1 MKAHNAVT
9 TSRKPWYQ
17 RIPHP
22 AILIFC
28 LICVVWV
35 LTLIIPAGTYDRH
48 DINGRSAVIPGT
60 FHLIDQAAP
69 SLLSIFHSIPLGMI
83 GAASIIVIVFIG
95 GGLFR
100 VMEATGA
107 LENLVGTLVK
117 RLGHERPSILIW
129 LMTFVFGAL
138 GVAVGYENNIAL
150 IPLAVLLGLA
160 MGGDRL
166 VGTAI
171 ALGGVGIGF
180 ATSPINVYT
189 VGVSDQ
195 IAQLPMF
202 SGAGLRSVL
211 CLCALALLAHH
222 TSRYMK
228 RLREDS
234 SASLL
239 ESDEQNVS
247 LDKPISEY
255 RLSASDLRVI
265 GTFVVGLGI
274 MLYGVFAHGWY
285 INEISGV
292 FVAMTIAIGAM
303 AKLSPTDI
311 NRYFFEGAAAV
322 CTGALL
328 VGLARALQVLLEQG
342 SIGDTIVHGLAE
354 PLAGLPVLVST
365 LAMTLVHSVIN
376 VFIPSG
382 SGQAM
387 ATMPIMIPLSD
398 LIGMTRQTAILA
410 FQVGDGLTNLIVPT
424 SGGTLAML
432 AIARVPYD
440 RWVRFFFPLLVKI
453 FLLSWGFLAFAV
465 MIGWGPA

>member
-1 MKAHNAVT
+1 MSKAT
-9 TSRKPWYQ
+9 GTLRWYE
-17 RIPHP
+17 RVPHP

-28 LICVVWV
+28 LLIVVWV
-35 LTLIIPAGTYDRH
+35 MTLIIPAGTFDRH
-48 DINGRSAVIPGT
+48 EIDGRSAVIPGT
-60 FHLIDQAAP
+60 FHLIEAASP
-69 SLLSIFHSIPLGMI
+69 SFLEIFHVVPLGMVQ
-83 GAASIIVIVFIG
+83 AASIIIVVLIG

-100 VMEATGA
+100 VLEATGA
-107 LENLVGTLVK
+107 LENMVGTLVK
-117 RLGHERPSILIW
+117 RLGSDHPVPLIW

-150 IPLAVLLGLA
+150 IPIAVLLGRA

-166 VGTAI
+166 VGTSI

-195 IAQLPMF
+195 IADLPLF

-211 CLCALALLAHH
+211 CVGALCLLAHH

-228 RLREDS
+228 KLRRDSNATLLRDAEDEGS
-234 SASLL
+234 SLR
-239 ESDEQNVS
+239 
-247 LDKPISEY
+247 KPLADY
-255 RLSASDLRVI
+255 RLNASDYRVL
-265 GTFVVGLGI
+265 GTFVIGLAI
-274 MLYGVFAHGWY
+274 MLYGVFSYGWY
-285 INEISGV
+285 IDEISAT
-292 FVAMTIAIGAM
+292 FLAIAIVAGLM
-303 AKLSPTDI
+303 ARLPASKI
-311 NRYFFEGAAAV
+311 NSYFFEGAASV
-322 CTGALL
+322 TTGALL
-328 VGLARALQVLLEQG
+328 VGLARGLQVLLEQG
-342 SIGDTIVHGLAE
+342 QIGDTIVHTLAE
-354 PLAGLPVLVST
+354 PLGHMPVLVST

-376 VFIPSG
+376 FFIPSG

-432 AIARVPYD
+432 AMARVPYD
-440 RWVRFFFPLLVKI
+440 VWVRFFFPMLLQA
-453 FLLSWGFLAFAV
+453 FLLSWVILAIAV
-465 MIGWGPA
+465 AIDWGPA

>member
-1 MKAHNAVT
+1 MMPNSTPTK
-9 TSRKPWYQ
+9 RWYE
-17 RIPHP
+17 RVPHP

-28 LICVVWV
+28 LLIILWC
-35 LTLIIPAGTYDRH
+35 LTLIIPAGTFDRH
-48 DINGRSAVIPGT
+48 DVNGRSAVIPGT
-60 FHLIDQAAP
+60 FHLVDASPP
-69 SLLSIFHSIPLGMI
+69 SFLEIFHVVPLGMVQ
-83 GAASIIVIVFIG
+83 AASIIFVVLIG

-100 VMEATGA
+100 VLEATGA
-107 LENLVGTLVK
+107 LENVVGTLVK
-117 RLGHERPSILIW
+117 HLGAEHPTRLIW

-150 IPLAVLLGLA
+150 IPIAVLLGRA

-166 VGTAI
+166 VGTSI

-195 IAQLPMF
+195 IAELPLF
-202 SGAGLRSVL
+202 SGAGLRSLL
-211 CLCALALLAHH
+211 CIGALCLLAHH

-228 RLREDS
+228 RLSKTPTASMLRDDEEGS
-234 SASLL
+234 SLNKPLGEYSLTGR
-239 ESDEQNVS
+239 D
-247 LDKPISEY
+247 Y
-255 RLSASDLRVI
+255 RVL
-265 GTFVVGLGI
+265 GTFVVGLAV
-274 MLYGVFAHGWY
+274 MLYGVFVHGWY
-285 INEISGV
+285 IDEISAT
-292 FVAMTIAIGAM
+292 FLAIAIIAGLM
-303 AKLSPTDI
+303 ARLPAGKI
-311 NRYFFEGAAAV
+311 NAYFFEGAATV
-322 CTGALL
+322 TTGALL
-328 VGLARALQVLLEQG
+328 VGLARGLQVMLEQG
-342 SIGDTIVHGLAE
+342 QVGDTIVNSLAE
-354 PLAGLPVLVST
+354 PLGHLPVLVST

-376 VFIPSG
+376 FFIPSG

-432 AIARVPYD
+432 AMARVPYD
-440 RWVRFFFPLLVKI
+440 VWVRFFLPMLLQA
-453 FLLSWGFLAFAV
+453 FALSWVVLTIAV

>member
-1 MKAHNAVT
+1 MLGSDRPAV
-9 TSRKPWYQ
+9 
-17 RIPHP
+17 
-22 AILIFC
+22 
-28 LICVVWV
+28 
-35 LTLIIPAGTYDRH
+35 
-48 DINGRSAVIPGT
+48 
-60 FHLIDQAAP
+60 
-69 SLLSIFHSIPLGMI
+69 
-83 GAASIIVIVFIG
+83 
-95 GGLFR
+95 
-100 VMEATGA
+100 
-107 LENLVGTLVK
+107 
-117 RLGHERPSILIW
+117 LIW
-129 LMTFVFGAL
+129 IMTFVFGLL

-211 CLCALALLAHH
+211 CVAALALLAHH
-222 TSRYMK
+222 TSRYMR
-228 RLREDS
+228 RLRRDS
-234 SASLL
+234 GASLL
-239 ESDEQNVS
+239 DRDDEEAG
-247 LDKPISEY
+247 LDKPLQAYS
-255 RLSASDLRVI
+255 LSRTDLAVI
-265 GTFVVGLGI
+265 ATFALGLVI

-292 FVAMTIAIGAM
+292 FIAMTIAIGAV
-303 AKLSPTDI
+303 ARLSPAKI
-311 NRYFFEGAAAV
+311 NRYFFEGAATV
-322 CTGALL
+322 TTGALL
-328 VGLARALQVLLEQG
+328 VGLARALQVMLEQG
-342 SIGDTIVHGLAE
+342 SIGDTIVHALAT
-354 PLAGLPVLVST
+354 PLAGLPVLFST
-365 LAMTLVHSVIN
+365 WAMTLVHAIIN

-410 FQVGDGLTNLIVPT
+410 FQVGDGLTNMIVPT

-440 RWVRFFFPLLVKI
+440 RWVRFFFPLLIRV
-453 FLLSWGFLAFAV
+453 FLLSWVILAFAV